1 MANNN
6 VQAQEIESLNM
17 KEAFFMKYKKA
28 IMIAVVAL
36 IVIIAGV
43 FAYMSQ
49 IAGPREDKASTLLG
63 KGQTYFQNE
72 MYEQA
77 LNGDGAGYVG
87 FAKIASEYGSTDAGN
102 LANLYAGLCY
112 ANLGKWAEAE
122 KSLDA
127 FSSKDDEMIS
137 PAAQAAL
144 GDAYAHLNKLDDA
157 VAAFKKAAS
166 MADSKAEDDANNS
179 LSPAFLI
186 KAGEIL
192 ESQNKKAEALSIY
205 QDIKKKYVNSMLV
218 QSSEIDKYIVIAL
231 KLAQFSF
238 LQRTCS
244 NTTPLLLL
252 DDIFDKLDAQRVEAI
267 VQLVSSDSFGQIF
280 ITDTNRDHLDQILH
294 RLNGDFRIFEVN
306 NGEIAYV

>member
-1 MANNN
+1 MTNKIDFGANSHVEKTNN
-6 VQAQEIESLNM
+6 
-17 KEAFFMKYKKA
+17 KEDFFLKFKKQ
-28 IMIAVVAL
+28 IITGVVVVLLVVAGAIL
-36 IVIIAGV
+36 YNV
-43 FAYMSQ
+43 FV
-49 IAGPREDKASTLLG
+49 AGPREDKASTLLG

-218 QSSEIDKYIVIAL
+218 QSSEIDKYIERA
-231 KLAQFSF
+231 S
-238 LQRTCS
+238 
-244 NTTPLLLL
+244 
-252 DDIFDKLDAQRVEAI
+252 
-267 VQLVSSDSFGQIF
+267 
-280 ITDTNRDHLDQILH
+280 H
-294 RLNGDFRIFEVN
+294 
-306 NGEIAYV
+306 

>member
-6 VQAQEIESLNM
+6 LQAQEIESLNM
-17 KEAFFMKYKKA
+17 KEAFFMKNKKA
-28 IMIAVVAL
+28 IIIAVVAL
-36 IVIIAGV
+36 VVIIAGV
-43 FAYMSQ
+43 FGYFSQ

-72 MYEQA
+72 MFEQA

-87 FAKIASEYGSTDAGN
+87 FAKIASEYSSTKAGN

-127 FSSKDDEMIS
+127 FSSKDDQMIS

-144 GDAYAHLNKLDDA
+144 GDVYAHLKKNDQA
-157 VAAFKKAAS
+157 VAAS

-192 ESQNKKAEALSIY
+192 ESDGKKADALSLY

-218 QSSEIDKYIVIAL
+218 QSGEIDKYIERA
-231 KLAQFSF
+231 
-238 LQRTCS
+238 S
-244 NTTPLLLL
+244 N
-252 DDIFDKLDAQRVEAI
+252 
-267 VQLVSSDSFGQIF
+267 
-280 ITDTNRDHLDQILH
+280 
-294 RLNGDFRIFEVN
+294 
-306 NGEIAYV
+306 

>member
-6 VQAQEIESLNM
+6 AQAPTASESLNIH
-17 KEAFFMKYKKA
+17 EAFFLKYKKA
-28 IMIAVVAL
+28 IIIAVVAV

-43 FAYMSQ
+43 FGYISQ
-49 IAGPREDKASTLLG
+49 ISGPREDKASTMLG
-63 KGQTYFQNE
+63 KGQTYFNNE

-87 FAKIASEYGSTDAGN
+87 FAKIASEYSSTDAGN

-127 FSSKDDEMIS
+127 FSSKGDEMIS

-166 MADSKAEDDANNS
+166 MADSKSDDDANNS

-192 ESQNKKAEALSIY
+192 ESQEGGNKKADALSIY

-218 QSSEIDKYIVIAL
+218 QSGEIDKYIERA
-231 KLAQFSF
+231 
-238 LQRTCS
+238 S
-244 NTTPLLLL
+244 N
-252 DDIFDKLDAQRVEAI
+252 
-267 VQLVSSDSFGQIF
+267 
-280 ITDTNRDHLDQILH
+280 
-294 RLNGDFRIFEVN
+294 
-306 NGEIAYV
+306 

>member
-1 MANNN
+1 MSKKQTETPILAD
-6 VQAQEIESLNM
+6 EMLGKS
-17 KEAFFMKYKKA
+17 EAFVLKYKNVITGAILAIILIVGGFMAYNNYVVEPKNAEADKA
-28 IMIAVVAL
+28 IFHAEHLFI
-36 IVIIAGV
+36 G
-43 FAYMSQ
+43 
-49 IAGPREDKASTLLG
+49 GE
-63 KGQTYFQNE
+63 
-72 MYEQA
+72 YEQA

-218 QSSEIDKYIVIAL
+218 QSSEIDKYIERA
-231 KLAQFSF
+231 
-238 LQRTCS
+238 S
-244 NTTPLLLL
+244 N
-252 DDIFDKLDAQRVEAI
+252 
-267 VQLVSSDSFGQIF
+267 
-280 ITDTNRDHLDQILH
+280 
-294 RLNGDFRIFEVN
+294 
-306 NGEIAYV
+306 